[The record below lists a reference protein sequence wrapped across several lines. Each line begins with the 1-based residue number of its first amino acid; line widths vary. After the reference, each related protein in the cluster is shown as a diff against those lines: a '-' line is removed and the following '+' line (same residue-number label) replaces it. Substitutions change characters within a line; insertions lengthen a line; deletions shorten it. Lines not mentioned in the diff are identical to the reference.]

1 MKTLR
6 RLNYCRFAL
15 GFVLVYLCCLSF
27 SSSAQKKALNIP
39 GIHQLVADSKSEHGL
54 QGEAR
59 NRQGVATANEQAN
72 KTLLA
77 RLKQKYRELQER
89 YHALGTVINAAQI
102 GIYATPMVNR
112 IIANQMEIY
121 RMAQDEPLFIG
132 MAYQT
137 ELEFVSRSRSLVNY
151 LIGLCASFG
160 AVNQMK
166 ASDRKILFDHLLFE
180 LGRIQ
185 ELSAKLAAAMQVSNT
200 SSLLRSLNPF
210 QNYIDQDKE
219 IVQDIIRN
227 AGYLKR
233 LL

>member
-6 RLNYCRFAL
+6 GLNYCRFAL
-15 GFVLVYLCCLSF
+15 AFVLVYLCCGSF
-27 SSSAQKKALNIP
+27 KSVAQKKALNIA
-39 GIHQLVADSKSEHGL
+39 GIHQLVADSKSEYGL

-59 NRQGVATANEQAN
+59 NRQTVTTANEQAN
-72 KTLLA
+72 KSMLA
-77 RLKQKYRELQER
+77 RLKRKYRELQER

-102 GIYATPMVNR
+102 GIMATPMVNH

-121 RMAQDEPLFIG
+121 RIAQDEPLFIG

-151 LIGLCASFG
+151 LIGLCASIG

-166 ASDRKILFDHLLFE
+166 ASDRKILFDHVLME
-180 LGRIQ
+180 LGNIQ
-185 ELSAKLAAAMQVSNT
+185 ELSAKLAAAMQASHT
-200 SSLLRSLNPF
+200 SGLLRSLNPF

-219 IVQDIIRN
+219 IVADIIRN
-227 AGYLKR
+227 AGYLKH
-233 LL
+233 